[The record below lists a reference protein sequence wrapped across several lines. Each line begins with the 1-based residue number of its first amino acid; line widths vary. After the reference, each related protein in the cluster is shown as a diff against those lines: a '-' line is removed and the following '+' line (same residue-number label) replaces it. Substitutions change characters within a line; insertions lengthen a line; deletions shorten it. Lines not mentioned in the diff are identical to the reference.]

1 MGNRSYT
8 FKNIYG
14 TRICSTQSLY
24 ISQSLTV
31 LYEDRSRYQG
41 QGDTCFRH
49 TGPHITNKQSA
60 DYKATN
66 VIWQISFMMTSS
78 NVYIFRVTG
87 PLRGESTGHHW
98 IPLTK
103 PVTRSF
109 DVFFDLRLYKRLN
122 KQSRRRWF
130 ETPSRSLRRHCNV
143 AFGDIKSP
151 SWIRG
156 GHSWWPTRSSWW
168 TRWRHSRWPTRS
180 IEISLWVITQ
190 PINITHAPS
199 PPFKVTRYR
208 LT

>member
-1 MGNRSYT
+1 MVHLQEYIRDPDLFDPKPVYIPEPDGAIWGQKQVSRARWYLLQAYGPSYHQQAE
-8 FKNIYG
+8 
-14 TRICSTQSLY
+14 CWLQSHKCH
-24 ISQSLTV
+24 LTNFIH
-31 LYEDRSRYQG
+31 D
-41 QGDTCFRH
+41 D
-49 TGPHITNKQSA
+49 
-60 DYKATN
+60 
-66 VIWQISFMMTSS
+66 VI

-109 DVFFDLRLYKRLN
+109 DVFFYLRLYKRLS

-143 AFGDIKSP
+143 AFGDFKSP

-180 IEISLWVITQ
+180 IEISRVITQ